1 MFILY
6 VLNKNGRNCGT
17 SELYVSSPLCL
28 NTVKIQAQLV
38 ALMVAFPHCL

>member
-6 VLNKNGRNCGT
+6 ILNKNGKNCGT

-38 ALMVAFPHCL
+38 ASNGGLPHYL